1 MEDKGTADKSVY
13 PPLTAEQ
20 NPEETHEMVTNENQE
35 VPAADDVKF
44 TPKVNQAGALPSVR
58 RVNIL
63 LWSNFVGVLLLLV
76 GFVAP
81 GWLTVTAEH
90 KLTYIPSSW
99 SGRTQHIQDVYQ
111 DYALWYVIQCY
122 PHDGKSIECETMT
135 YRSISGIY
143 ADEVTSYEK
152 LAIAKLENEGGDKFM
167 FHGVALIFGFSKFV
181 QIQTLY
187 TMALLISFALLYVW
201 YDLRKK
207 VVRGTSNGPS
217 KWMWIFL
224 ILLTILA
231 IVLIFIGVFIFVG
244 VRGNL
249 GYELGTAFGL
259 LFAVFGGCFL
269 GVVFVTELVQV
280 LCCSNFGA

>member
-63 LWSNFVGVLLLLV
+63 FWSNFVGVLLLLV

-167 FHGVALIFGFSKFV
+167 FHGVALSELNYYI
-181 QIQTLY
+181 IW
-187 TMALLISFALLYVW
+187 LISEESREGYFSQLGN
-201 YDLRKK
+201 
-207 VVRGTSNGPS
+207 RGYS
-217 KWMWIFL
+217 L
-224 ILLTILA
+224 ILYIQD
-231 IVLIFIGVFIFVG
+231 LISLSSMKINV
-244 VRGNL
+244 
-249 GYELGTAFGL
+249 
-259 LFAVFGGCFL
+259 
-269 GVVFVTELVQV
+269 
-280 LCCSNFGA
+280 S

>member
-1 MEDKGTADKSVY
+1 MEDKGAADKFVY
-13 PPLTAEQ
+13 PPLPAEQ

-35 VPAADDVKF
+35 SPTEDVVKF
-44 TPKVNQAGALPSVR
+44 TPTVQQGEVQKVNVLF
-58 RVNIL
+58 
-63 LWSNFVGVLLLLV
+63 WCNFVGVLLLLV

-90 KLTYIPSSW
+90 KLTYSSW

-122 PHDGKSIECETMT
+122 PHDGTNIECETMT
-135 YRSISGIY
+135 YRSINGIY

-152 LAIAKLENEGGDKFM
+152 LEIAELKNEGGDKFM
-167 FHGVALIFGFSKFV
+167 FHGVALVFGFSKFV
-181 QIQTLY
+181 QIQALY
-187 TMALLISFALLYVW
+187 TMALLISFALLYAW

-207 VVRGTSNGPS
+207 VVKGTSNGHS

-231 IVLIFIGVFIFVG
+231 IVLIFIGVFIFVA
-244 VRGNL
+244 VL
-249 GYELGTAFGL
+249 GEFGPAVELGTAFGL

-269 GVVFVTELVQV
+269 GVVFVAELVQV